1 MIDFNK
7 DVMPLKNRLYRLAL
21 RVLQDSAE
29 AQDITQET
37 LVRLWKRTG
46 SFQTA
51 AEAEAL
57 GVTICR
63 NLAFDSLKRA
73 GRNYERIDSQT
84 EYPALEDAV
93 ESPYESLMRR
103 ERGQMLLNRIN
114 ALPPRQKEVLQLRD
128 IEGYS
133 YKEIVSALHLSEEQ
147 VKVTLFRARQ
157 TLRLSFKKQ
166 KDYGL

>member
-7 DVMPLKNRLYRLAL
+7 DVMPLKNRFYRLAL

-37 LVRLWKRTG
+37 LVRLWKRTD
-46 SFQTA
+46 SLPTV

-57 GVTICR
+57 GMTICR
-63 NLAFDSLKRA
+63 NLSLDALKRA
-73 GRNYERIDSQT
+73 GRNNERIDSLAELT
-84 EYPALEDAV
+84 TATDTID
-93 ESPYESLMRR
+93 SPFENLTRQEQSA
-103 ERGQMLLNRIN
+103 MLLNKIN
-114 ALPPRQKEVLQLRD
+114 SLPPRQRAVLQLRD

-133 YKEIVSALHLSEEQ
+133 YKEIVAALKLSEEQ

-157 TLRLSFKKQ
+157 TLKQMFKKQ
-166 KDYGL
+166 DDYGL